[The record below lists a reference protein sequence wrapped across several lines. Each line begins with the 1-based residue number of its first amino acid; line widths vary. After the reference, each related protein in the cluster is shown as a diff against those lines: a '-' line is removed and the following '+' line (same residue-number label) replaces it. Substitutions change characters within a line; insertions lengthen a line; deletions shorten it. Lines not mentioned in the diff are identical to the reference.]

1 MDHDATLW
9 EGASQTLTSAAS
21 RGKVSSARYRLSAFT
36 LYVDRG
42 LVRTDGQQVP
52 LVAVNDVDVK
62 QSMTQ
67 KARGIGDVHVHIANG
82 HAAETVVLESVKDP
96 KMVRDLLNRTVAAAR
111 QYHVEQG
118 RTQTQVHVNSQAP
131 QGASVAETL
140 RELAALRD
148 QGVLTDAE
156 FEAEKTKA
164 LRR

>member
-1 MDHDATLW
+1 MDHDAILW

-52 LVAVNDVDVK
+52 LVAVHDVDVK

-67 KARGIGDVHVHIANG
+67 KARGTGDVHVHIANG

-96 KMVRDLLNRTVAAAR
+96 RAVRDLLNRTVAAAR
-111 QYHVEQG
+111 QYHDEQG
-118 RTQTQVHVNSQAP
+118 RTQVHVGRHAPAP
-131 QGASVAETL
+131 QGASVVETL
-140 RELAALRD
+140 RELAVLRD

-156 FEAEKTKA
+156 FESEKAKA